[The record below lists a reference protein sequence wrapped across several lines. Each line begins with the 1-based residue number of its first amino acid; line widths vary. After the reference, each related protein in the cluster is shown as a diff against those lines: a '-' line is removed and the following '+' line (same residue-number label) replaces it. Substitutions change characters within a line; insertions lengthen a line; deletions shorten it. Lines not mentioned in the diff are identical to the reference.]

1 MALNLVLAA
10 NEVLDGYAL
19 GNDIFTEVLTVL
31 FMLAVIVCAVFI
43 GSKLRKAHDAKSMAA
58 ESAVAA
64 KEDDVNS

>member
-31 FMLAVIVCAVFI
+31 FMLAVIVCAVLL
-43 GSKLRKAHDAKSMAA
+43 GSKLRKAHDAKALAA
-58 ESAVAA
+58 ESVVATN
-64 KEDDVNS
+64 EDDTNS